1 MLAVGLFLGA
11 GAQRPQPAPRAIFVA
26 IDGDDAG
33 PGTTD
38 RPFRTIQHAT
48 DAARQRDTVTIR
60 AGNYREAVRLTT
72 SGSYFGRG
80 ITIQAAPGAKV
91 SLTSLNT
98 AGQDHLTIRGLNVSD
113 SRFVGIEVSGSYR
126 VRLENCRT
134 ENTPGSGILIDKSH
148 DVVISHCEVTKACV
162 RGGEESISI
171 KRSVQ
176 VTLEDSE
183 VHHTF
188 HEGIDVKEGSKEVIV
203 RRNHV
208 HHVERQ
214 GLYADAWDADTGNI
228 RFENNIVHDCMVG
241 LVVCTESGGLLH
253 DVTFVGNVVYDC
265 RGPGMMV
272 AKWGAA
278 EFTHRIRNVAFLN
291 NTVVNCAGPSK
302 SGGIW
307 AGGLLLENDQA
318 EGVTVINNVLS
329 GNGYA
334 QLRVAN
340 GLPPK
345 GVVARGNLI
354 DGVGENMTKGNLV
367 RKARFVNAAAKDFRL
382 APGSPGVDA
391 GVSATGVGDTDAGGK
406 PRVQGRRIDIGAYE
420 R

>member
-1 MLAVGLFLGA
+1 MALN
-11 GAQRPQPAPRAIFVA
+11 
-26 IDGDDAG
+26 GDDAG

-38 RPFRTIQHAT
+38 RPYRTIQHAT
-48 DAARQRDTVTIR
+48 DTAKPRDSVTIR
-60 AGNYREAVRLTT
+60 AGDYKEEVRLTT
-72 SGSYFGRG
+72 SGSYFGRA
-80 ITIQAAPGAKV
+80 IVIQAEAGAKV
-91 SLTSLNT
+91 SLTSLDT
-98 AGQDHLTIRGLNVSD
+98 AGQDHLTIRGLT
-113 SRFVGIEVSGSYR
+113 VSGSKYVGITVSGSFR

-134 ENTPGSGILIDKSH
+134 ENTPASGILVDKSN
-148 DVVISHCEVTKACV
+148 DVIVSHCDVTKACV

-183 VHHTF
+183 VHDTF

-203 RRNHV
+203 RRNRV

-228 RFENNIVHDCMVG
+228 RFESNIVHDCMVG
-241 LVVCTESGGLLH
+241 LVACTESGGLLH

-265 RGPGMMV
+265 KGPGMMV
-272 AKWGAA
+272 AKWGGADS
-278 EFTHRIRNVAFLN
+278 THRIRNVAYLN
-291 NTVVNCAGPSK
+291 NTVVNCSGPSK

-307 AGGLLLENDQA
+307 AGGMLMENDQA
-318 EGVTVINNVLS
+318 EGVTVVNNVLS

-345 GVVARGNLI
+345 GVVAKGNLI
-354 DGVGENMTKGNLV
+354 DGPGENITEGNLV
-367 RKARFVNAAAKDFRL
+367 QKVRFVNAAAKDFRL
-382 APGSPGVDA
+382 APGSPGIDA
-391 GVSATGVGDTDAGGK
+391 GLTVVGIGETDAAGK
-406 PRVQGRRIDIGAYE
+406 PRVQGRRIDIGAFE